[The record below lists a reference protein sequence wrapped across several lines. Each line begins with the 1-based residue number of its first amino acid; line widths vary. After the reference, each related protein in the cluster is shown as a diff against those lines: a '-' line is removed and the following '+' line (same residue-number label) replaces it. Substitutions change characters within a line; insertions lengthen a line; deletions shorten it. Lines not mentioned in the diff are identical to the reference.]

1 MTNLLEETLEILR
14 DNGKSFDDVVWIGS
28 PDGYIA
34 KELFLK
40 LADVC
45 YNNSFGGQEI
55 AEDLLIVGED
65 WWMERCEYDGSEW
78 WEFKTMPV
86 KPKDELHPTRLN
98 NGLWDKLVAF
108 VG

>member
-1 MTNLLEETLEILR
+1 
-14 DNGKSFDDVVWIGS
+14 
-28 PDGYIA
+28 
-34 KELFLK
+34 LK